1 MLRSPMATNTAKA
14 EKILETVKQADSQ
27 HKVMQPIELQDT
39 YQNELVMFIKPE
51 VFMDTTED
59 KMVNAVEMMLD
70 KLDDYD
76 ATLNGIVAIPGPV
89 LESQEVMNRHYGYIN
104 QMSRQASQLVSE
116 EDVRTVAE
124 ALGIDPEEYQILG
137 GHEFL
142 QAYPAMDGKQLDAL
156 WFEDSSTKI
165 RSGFYVRAVEHQGDN
180 IVLVNAFHPEQ
191 LAHFTLPDRTI
202 VLMVVQSDAP
212 WDVLRTQM
220 IGETF
225 PEKALPDSIRGTL
238 YHNPIPFGFEQV
250 SIANNAVHL
259 SAGPT
264 EALFELNNF
273 LSGTVGLDMTT
284 QTPNLLRRLMMG
296 GLTYEQAV
304 MVLENPTISVNGVED
319 DLHSH
324 FEHVDTDQAVAHILN
339 HFK

>member
-1 MLRSPMATNTAKA
+1 MATNISKA
-14 EKILETVKQADSQ
+14 EKILETVKQANQ
-27 HKVMQPIELQDT
+27 EAIVMQPIELADQH
-39 YQNELVMFIKPE
+39 QNELVMFIKPE

-76 ATLNGIVAIPGPV
+76 ATVNGLVAIPGPV
-89 LESQEVMNRHYGYIN
+89 LESQKIMNRHYGYIN
-104 QMSRQASQLVSE
+104 QMSRQASQMVT
-116 EDVRTVAE
+116 EDDLRTIAE
-124 ALGIDPEEYQILG
+124 SLAIDPEGYQILG

-142 QAYPAMDGKQLDAL
+142 QAYPNTDGKQLDAL
-156 WFEDSSTKI
+156 WFEEGSTKI
-165 RSGFYVRAVEHQGDN
+165 RSGFYVRAVEHQADQ

-202 VLMVVQSDAP
+202 VLMVVQSDTP
-212 WDVLRTQM
+212 WAVLRTQM
-220 IGETF
+220 IGDSF
-225 PEKALPDSIRGTL
+225 PEKAQPDSIRGIL
-238 YHNPIPFGFEQV
+238 YHHPIPFGFEQV
-250 SIANNAVHL
+250 SIANNTVHL

-273 LSGTVGLDMTT
+273 LSGTVGLDMAS
-284 QTPNLLRRLMMG
+284 QPPNLLRRLMLG
-296 GLTYEQAV
+296 GLSYEQAV
-304 MVLENPTISVNGVED
+304 MVLENPTISINGVEK

-324 FEHVDTDQAVAHILN
+324 FEHVDTDQAVSQIVN